1 MSSEAAWSANFR
13 DLNAAIVR
21 MATLAPGGR
30 IQSATVDTEIQRL
43 RSSWGEDGTDNAL
56 AGILGD
62 VSDIDTFDRAQLEY
76 VIGVCRGC
84 SSLAEAGRKL
94 FDVSRLAK
102 AKPNDSDR
110 LRKFLARFGLDFKQV
125 QDG

>member
-1 MSSEAAWSANFR
+1 
-13 DLNAAIVR
+13 

-30 IQSATVDTEIQRL
+30 IQSATVDVEIQRL
-43 RSSWGEDGTDNAL
+43 RSSWGNVGADNDNAL
-56 AGILGD
+56 AGMLGD
-62 VSDIDTFDRAQLEY
+62 RVSEIDAFDRAQLQY
-76 VIGVCRGC
+76 VIGVCRES
-84 SSLAEAGRKL
+84 SSLAEAGRQL